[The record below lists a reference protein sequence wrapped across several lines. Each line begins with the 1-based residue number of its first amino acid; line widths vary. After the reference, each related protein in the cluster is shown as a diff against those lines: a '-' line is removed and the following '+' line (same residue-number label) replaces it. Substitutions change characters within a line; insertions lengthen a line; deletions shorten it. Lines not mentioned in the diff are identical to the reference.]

1 MKLEGKTALITGG
14 STGIGREIVRLF
26 SKEGA
31 QVGVNYLNT
40 DEEASS
46 LKAELDSARPGQAEL
61 FQADVTKEDEVQ
73 EMIRKFT
80 ERFGHLDILVCSAG
94 INHQVSVEHMEPAQ
108 WDRMIACNLRSVYL
122 CCHYVL
128 PHMLSQGFGRIINIT
143 SQLGQIGGVD
153 SAHYSA
159 AKAGIIGFT
168 KSLARE
174 VSTRGVN
181 ANCIAPGPIKTPFFY
196 EGCTPKWQAD
206 KLASLPLGRFGEPWE
221 VAPAALFLASD
232 PDGNL
237 FTGQTLGPNSGDVM
251 L

>member
-122 CCHYVL
+122 CCHYAL
-128 PHMLSQGFGRIINIT
+128 PI
-143 SQLGQIGGVD
+143 
-153 SAHYSA
+153 
-159 AKAGIIGFT
+159 
-168 KSLARE
+168 
-174 VSTRGVN
+174 
-181 ANCIAPGPIKTPFFY
+181 C
-196 EGCTPKWQAD
+196 
-206 KLASLPLGRFGEPWE
+206 
-221 VAPAALFLASD
+221 
-232 PDGNL
+232 
-237 FTGQTLGPNSGDVM
+237 
-251 L
+251 